1 MSWNLIL
8 NDEKQRD
15 FRVQSSL
22 ADLGIPYE
30 INGAGDYEIRFSM
43 ISGRQQTGCIR
54 SETFQ
59 FEGIELRE
67 VYAPAACSL
76 KPFAA
81 AVIHT
86 LLQENIRLKLG
97 MWTVVRDEET
107 EEYSARFR
115 VRIPATTHGTQLMA
129 VLSGVLR
136 VANEME
142 RRLTAIEGN

>member
-1 MSWNLIL
+1 MTWNLIL

-22 ADLGIPYE
+22 ADLGIPYD

-67 VYAPAACSL
+67 VYSAALRSFG
-76 KPFAA
+76 PFDART
-81 AVIHT
+81 IDI

-97 MWTVVRDEET
+97 LWSVAKDDDDNHIAIFKVRVPA
-107 EEYSARFR
+107 SAR
-115 VRIPATTHGTQLMA
+115 GQQLLA
-129 VLSGVLR
+129 VIGAVLR
-136 VANEME
+136 VADEME
-142 RRLTAIEGN
+142 SRLSGRDDY